1 MPPPGVCLN
10 IMEARHKQDGY
21 GSLKNPYRVFD
32 QDFQQLAKYCL
43 SQRVKFLDDTFPPEI
58 SSIGEGVLS
67 PSDLA
72 KVEWLRPAKI
82 VANPSF
88 VLRGVSRFDFGQG
101 TVGNCWFLASIGALT
116 FQKEIFNQVV
126 PLEQTFDQDYC
137 GLFHFRFWRFG
148 KWVDVVIDDKLPTL
162 NGRLIFVR
170 SQSQN
175 EFWPALLEKAYAKV
189 CGSYTDMTAG
199 TPSEAMMD
207 FTGGVHIYIQL
218 SEPPQKLWELMC
230 RAGKSGVLMC
240 CGTDQGETSSNTLSP
255 NGLVLGHAY
264 TVTGV
269 IQLVSRGKPVNLV
282 RLWNPWRTGEWRG
295 DWCDRSPLWQTV
307 SPKDREKCH
316 AVDDDGEFWMTLE
329 DFCKLYSDLDICGMD
344 PNFLDETPCQW
355 KTSVHEGRWVPG
367 TTAGGCMNNKETFW
381 TNPQFR
387 VQITGEFSEKV
398 DGKNTFV
405 SLIQKPDKRKRH
417 LVKNQ
422 HIGFSIF
429 EVTQQYKAQ
438 IGKFPA
444 SFFSTQRPVAQ
455 TKTFMNAREVME
467 FIRLKP
473 GEYLIVPS
481 TFKPNE
487 SASFL
492 LTIHSK
498 IETHGFENSGDYN
511 SQMFEKTERVK
522 NPEEDEKKKRF
533 FRQHSNKYEEV
544 DAEQLQKILNDQILK
559 GDLKSGGFSIDA
571 CRSMVAL
578 MDSSITGSLNSNE
591 FVRLWNKVVAFK
603 DIFFQTDVSRTGTLS
618 LSELRNAIIAS
629 GIKVNDELL
638 NLMALRY
645 GASSGHVTLESFISL
660 ILRLECMCKIFKQ
673 LSDGKTMTLQESE
686 WMYVSM
692 YT

>member
-10 IMEARHKQDGY
+10 IMEARHIQDGY
-21 GSLKNPYRVFD
+21 GSPTNPYREFG
-32 QDFQQLAKYCL
+32 QDFQQLTDYCL
-43 SQRVKFLDDTFPPEI
+43 SQRVKFLDETFPPER

-72 KVEWLRPAKI
+72 RVEWLRPAKI
-82 VANPSF
+82 APTPSF
-88 VLRGVSRFDFGQG
+88 VVRGVSRFDFGQG

-116 FQKEIFNQVV
+116 FQKNIFKQVV
-126 PLEQTFDQDYC
+126 PLEQTFDQNYC

-148 KWVDVVIDDKLPTL
+148 KWVDVVIDDKLPTI

-170 SQSQN
+170 SQNQN

-207 FTGGVHIYIQL
+207 FTGGVHIYIRL
-218 SEPPQKLWELMC
+218 SEPPQNLWELMC

-269 IQLVSRGKPVNLV
+269 MQLVSRGKPVNLV
-282 RLWNPWRTGEWRG
+282 RLWNPWRTGEWIG
-295 DWCDRSPLWQTV
+295 DWSDRSPLWQTV
-307 SPKDREKCH
+307 SPQDREKCH
-316 AVDDDGEFWMTLE
+316 SVDDDGEFWMTLE

-344 PNFLDETPCQW
+344 PSFLDETSGPW
-355 KTSVHEGRWVPG
+355 KSSVYEGRWVLG
-367 TTAGGCMNNKETFW
+367 TTAGGCMNHKETFW

-387 VQITGEFSEKV
+387 VQISGEYSEKA
-398 DGKNTFV
+398 DDKNTLV
-405 SLIQKPDKRKRH
+405 SLMQKPDKRKRH
-417 LVKNQ
+417 LVKNL
-422 HIGFSIF
+422 HVGFSIF

-438 IGKFPA
+438 VGKFPA
-444 SFFSTQRPVAQ
+444 SFFSTHRPVAQ
-455 TKTFMNAREVME
+455 TKIFMNAREVME

-498 IETHGFENSGDYN
+498 IETHGFENSRDYDN
-511 SQMFEKTERVK
+511 QMFEKTKRVK
-522 NPEEDEKKKRF
+522 NSEEDEKKDIF

-544 DAEQLQKILNDQILK
+544 DPEQLQKILNDQILK

-578 MDSSITGSLNSNE
+578 MDSSITGRLNSKE

-603 DIFFQTDVSRTGTLS
+603 DIFFRTDVSRTGTLS
-618 LSELRNAIIAS
+618 LSELRNAIVAS

-645 GASSGHVTLESFISL
+645 GASSGHMTLESFISL
-660 ILRLECMCKIFKQ
+660 ILRLECMCKVFQQ

-686 WMYVSM
+686 WMYVAM

>member
-10 IMEARHKQDGY
+10 IMEARHIQDGY
-21 GSLKNPYRVFD
+21 GSLTNPYREFG
-32 QDFQQLAKYCL
+32 QDFQQLTDYCL
-43 SQRVKFLDDTFPPEI
+43 SQRVKFLDETFPPER

-72 KVEWLRPAKI
+72 RVEWLRPA
-82 VANPSF
+82 VTPTPSF
-88 VLRGVSRFDFGQG
+88 VVRGVSRFDFGQG

-116 FQKEIFNQVV
+116 FQKNIFKQVV
-126 PLEQTFDQDYC
+126 PLEQTFDQNYC

-148 KWVDVVIDDKLPTL
+148 KWVDVVIDDKLPTI

-170 SQSQN
+170 SQNQN

-207 FTGGVHIYIQL
+207 FTGGVHIYIRL
-218 SEPPQKLWELMC
+218 SEPPQNLWELMC

-240 CGTDQGETSSNTLSP
+240 CGTDQGTSSNTLSP

-269 IQLVSRGKPVNLV
+269 MQLVSRGKPVNLV
-282 RLWNPWRTGEWRG
+282 RLWNPWRTGEWIG
-295 DWCDRSPLWQTV
+295 DWSDRSPLWQTV
-307 SPKDREKCH
+307 SPQDREKCH
-316 AVDDDGEFWMTLE
+316 SVDDDGEFWMTLE

-344 PNFLDETPCQW
+344 PSFLDETSGPW
-355 KTSVHEGRWVPG
+355 KSSVYEGRWVPG
-367 TTAGGCMNNKETFW
+367 TTAGGCMNHKETFW

-387 VQITGEFSEKV
+387 VQISGEYSEKA
-398 DGKNTFV
+398 DDKNTLV
-405 SLIQKPDKRKRH
+405 SLMQKPDKRKRH
-417 LVKNQ
+417 LVKNL
-422 HIGFSIF
+422 HVGFSIF
-429 EVTQQYKAQ
+429 EVSYKAQ
-438 IGKFPA
+438 VGKFPA
-444 SFFSTQRPVAQ
+444 SFFSTHRPVAQ
-455 TKTFMNAREVME
+455 TKIFMNAREVME

-498 IETHGFENSGDYN
+498 IETHGLASEFSI
-511 SQMFEKTERVK
+511 
-522 NPEEDEKKKRF
+522 KKAQR
-533 FRQHSNKYEEV
+533 
-544 DAEQLQKILNDQILK
+544 
-559 GDLKSGGFSIDA
+559 FSIDA

-578 MDSSITGSLNSNE
+578 MDSSITGRLNSKE

-603 DIFFQTDVSRTGTLS
+603 DIFFRTDVSRTGTLS
-618 LSELRNAIIAS
+618 LSELRNAIVAS

-645 GASSGHVTLESFISL
+645 GASSGHMTLESFISL
-660 ILRLECMCKIFKQ
+660 ILRLECMCSKFLLGGTVAQ
-673 LSDGKTMTLQESE
+673 WLVLTFYVHTALGKF
-686 WMYVSM
+686 
-692 YT
+692 